1 MERNENAEFVES
13 AWDLG
18 MIWGFSGQLK
28 YSELF
33 YGYYT
38 NDTYRSMAKFS
49 GDSDSKVT
57 MNKIIKK
64 HLEAVGWAG
73 KSFPAYSEV
82 KLSLK
87 FF

>member
-49 GDSDSKVT
+49 GDSDSKVRVN
-57 MNKIIKK
+57 MNKIDKK
-64 HLEAVGWAG
+64 NI
-73 KSFPAYSEV
+73 SE
-82 KLSLK
+82 LSDDQE
-87 FF
+87 

>member
-64 HLEAVGWAG
+64 TSRSCRMSR
-73 KSFPAYSEV
+73 KKFPRIFRSKIIA
-82 KLSLK
+82 
-87 FF
+87 

>member
-64 HLEAVGWAG
+64 HLEAGG
-73 KSFPAYSEV
+73 
-82 KLSLK
+82 
-87 FF
+87 

>member
-49 GDSDSKVT
+49 GDSDSKVMVN
-57 MNKIIKK
+57 MNKIDKK
-64 HLEAVGWAG
+64 TSRSCRMSRNLFLLIFRSKIIA
-73 KSFPAYSEV
+73 
-82 KLSLK
+82 
-87 FF
+87 

>member
-1 MERNENAEFVES
+1 MLGADERAKLYKSMERNENAEFVES

-64 HLEAVGWAG
+64 HLEAGG
-73 KSFPAYSEV
+73 
-82 KLSLK
+82 
-87 FF
+87 